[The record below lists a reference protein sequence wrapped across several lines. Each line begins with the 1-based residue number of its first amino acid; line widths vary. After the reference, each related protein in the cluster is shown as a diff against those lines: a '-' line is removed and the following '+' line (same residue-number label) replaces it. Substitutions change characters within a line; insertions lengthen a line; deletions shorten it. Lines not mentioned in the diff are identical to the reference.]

1 MLELMRW
8 LGDFA
13 YYNICHIFGMRVT
26 EDLRASD
33 EMLSQRLDGRK
44 TAEPLLSKLAE
55 VFTVQEMQEVR
66 VREGQSTDVRMLL
79 SRYCRS
85 GKLEKIGKGVYR
97 KGKSE
102 K

>member
-1 MLELMRW
+1 MRW

-13 YYNICHIFGMRVT
+13 YYNICHIFGM
-26 EDLRASD
+26 
-33 EMLSQRLDGRK
+33 
-44 TAEPLLSKLAE
+44 
-55 VFTVQEMQEVR
+55 R

-97 KGKSE
+97 KVKG
-102 K
+102 

>member
-13 YYNICHIFGMRVT
+13 YYNICHIFGM
-26 EDLRASD
+26 
-33 EMLSQRLDGRK
+33 
-44 TAEPLLSKLAE
+44 
-55 VFTVQEMQEVR
+55 R

-85 GKLEKIGKGVYR
+85 GKLEKIGRGVYR
-97 KGKSE
+97 KVKG
-102 K
+102 

>member
-1 MLELMRW
+1 MMELMRW

-55 VFTVQEMQEVR
+55 VFTVQEMQQQR
-66 VREGQSTDVRMLL
+66 LHDGQSADVRMLL
-79 SRYCRS
+79 SRYCRN
-85 GKLEKIGKGVYR
+85 GKLEKIGRGVYR
-97 KGKSE
+97 KVRS
-102 K
+102 